1 MKQKAMDGKLVVRPL
16 IGCLTHTHFWEGP
29 CRAGHKE
36 DMTVEAET
44 KAADETFKE
53 SVEAL
58 KGVIDEV
65 QFTEPMDVRYDES
78 FVVKKDLFEKIGE
91 NLDEIDCFLCM
102 GWRIPK
108 LERYNKPVIIWQNG
122 NEGIDFAAY
131 CRSIGVEAYVPMRF
145 LKLLPRSTKGFRYSV
160 SNTLIFSAINSGEK
174 IMTRSF
180 ISSPIRF
187 HP

>member
-1 MKQKAMDGKLVVRPL
+1 MKQKAMDVKLVVRPL

-78 FVVKKDLFEKIGE
+78 FVVKKDLFEKSAKILMRLIASCAWDGE
-91 NLDEIDCFLCM
+91 F
-102 GWRIPK
+102 
-108 LERYNKPVIIWQNG
+108 QNW
-122 NEGIDFAAY
+122 NATTN
-131 CRSIGVEAYVPMRF
+131 R
-145 LKLLPRSTKGFRYSV
+145 
-160 SNTLIFSAINSGEK
+160 
-174 IMTRSF
+174 
-180 ISSPIRF
+180 
-187 HP
+187 

>member
-1 MKQKAMDGKLVVRPL
+1 MKQKAMDVKLVVRPL

-65 QFTEPMDVRYDES
+65 QFTEPMDVMRLIASCAWD
-78 FVVKKDLFEKIGE
+78 GE
-91 NLDEIDCFLCM
+91 F
-102 GWRIPK
+102 
-108 LERYNKPVIIWQNG
+108 QNW
-122 NEGIDFAAY
+122 NATTN
-131 CRSIGVEAYVPMRF
+131 R
-145 LKLLPRSTKGFRYSV
+145 
-160 SNTLIFSAINSGEK
+160 
-174 IMTRSF
+174 
-180 ISSPIRF
+180 
-187 HP
+187 

>member
-1 MKQKAMDGKLVVRPL
+1 MKQKAMDVKLVVRPL

-91 NLDEIDCFLCM
+91 NLDEIASCAWDGEF
-102 GWRIPK
+102 
-108 LERYNKPVIIWQNG
+108 QNW
-122 NEGIDFAAY
+122 NATTN
-131 CRSIGVEAYVPMRF
+131 R
-145 LKLLPRSTKGFRYSV
+145 
-160 SNTLIFSAINSGEK
+160 
-174 IMTRSF
+174 
-180 ISSPIRF
+180 
-187 HP
+187 

>member
-1 MKQKAMDGKLVVRPL
+1 MKQKAMDVKLVVRPL

-78 FVVKKDLFEKIGE
+78 FVVKKDLAERKRR
-91 NLDEIDCFLCM
+91 NRLC
-102 GWRIPK
+102 
-108 LERYNKPVIIWQNG
+108 
-122 NEGIDFAAY
+122 
-131 CRSIGVEAYVPMRF
+131 S
-145 LKLLPRSTKGFRYSV
+145 LLPFYRSRSLCSNGSSGCKRDRTYPLGKKSRSQHKSTCTYSRIFANIRYP
-160 SNTLIFSAINSGEK
+160 E
-174 IMTRSF
+174 
-180 ISSPIRF
+180 PD
-187 HP
+187 P